1 MINSSHISHVTA
13 DKNNVKRL
21 HERNYDIPFYRKG
34 DVDSSRSIRFTSSQP
49 RSVWDFFF
57 VVVEKVA
64 CIVMSQLQ
72 SVSQVPQS
80 FSKSN
85 RNTTLTLGFRSD

>member
-1 MINSSHISHVTA
+1 M
-13 DKNNVKRL
+13 
-21 HERNYDIPFYRKG
+21 KG
-34 DVDSSRSIRFTSSQP
+34 ITIYRFTERVTLIALDQSALPLRNQ
-49 RSVWDFFF
+49 DQFGIFFF
-57 VVVEKVA
+57 VAVEKVA

>member
-21 HERNYDIPFYRKG
+21 HERNYDIPFYLFATKISLG
-34 DVDSSRSIRFTSSQP
+34 
-49 RSVWDFFF
+49 FFF
-57 VVVEKVA
+57 VVVVEKVA

-72 SVSQVPQS
+72 SVSQMPQS

-85 RNTTLTLGFRSD
+85 G